1 MITLKKRN
9 FDIETILLD
18 YNDCRFMKKHFLNKK
33 KFEGA
38 TFNYLDTMD
47 FFKLN
52 IYFSV
57 LYYVM
62 SIILLGTFL
71 STLFYQKFTTHRL
84 ENLLIIQAFLGCMD
98 IDTCVRSARQY
109 IIFSDLFKTYS
120 KAILYFSLGFAII
133 LALLGLTFFSLFY

>member
-57 LYYVM
+57 LYYIM
-62 SIILLGTFL
+62 SIILLGTFF
-71 STLFYQKFTTHRL
+71 STLFHQ
-84 ENLLIIQAFLGCMD
+84 
-98 IDTCVRSARQY
+98 
-109 IIFSDLFKTYS
+109 
-120 KAILYFSLGFAII
+120 
-133 LALLGLTFFSLFY
+133 